1 MTHARLVVQTFCSSM
16 SIVSIIFVCI
26 VMCSDALN
34 MVNIQ
39 SSNSRVQK
47 TWRGRDLA
55 MKWMF
60 GKGPGPLQEVGGIG
74 SQGEYYYIPSKRP
87 TLKAPS
93 EAIGKDLVI
102 PLFPRNQ
109 VLTPLGEEYLGVYE
123 MRYRQMLN
131 DVGTGGVFGHIY
143 YSQENSK
150 LALVGT
156 LARIKKTER
165 LDDGGMYVV
174 MEGIGRFY
182 VRDIVNEKPYL
193 KAKVQTFNDWST
205 NEPLLSELEQ
215 RVLKEVR
222 LSVKVMKLLYPQNN
236 YTMNEVVLKH
246 RPSVPSDEVRD
257 VILPGF
263 DSELERRSKFSFATM
278 DMLKTD
284 PVTKLVFLQEP
295 QIEKRYANML
305 KVLEEST
312 AFLEGELRKRGV
324 VTEQG
329 LAKLR
334 TNALSDTSDLVIP
347 ASNLS
352 LEGFS
357 KSSGEWRMAPTIIE

>member
-1 MTHARLVVQTFCSSM
+1 MPRLLLLFALLVNSGISFWLPTAKTPHAVAKNTE
-16 SIVSIIFVCI
+16 
-26 VMCSDALN
+26 LN
-34 MVNIQ
+34 
-39 SSNSRVQK
+39 
-47 TWRGRDLA
+47 

-60 GKGPGPLQEVGGIG
+60 GKGPGPMNEVGGIG

-87 TLKAPS
+87 TLKAPP
-93 EAIGKDLVI
+93 EAIGKDKVI

-131 DVGTGGVFGHIY
+131 DIGNGGLFGHIF

-156 LARIKKTER
+156 LARIKRTER

-174 MEGIGRFY
+174 MEGLGRFY
-182 VRDIVNEKPYL
+182 VRDIVSEKPYL
-193 KAKVQTFNDWST
+193 KARVQTFFDYT
-205 NEPLLSELEQ
+205 QDEALLAQLEDK
-215 RVLKEVR
+215 VLNEVR

-236 YTMNEVVLKH
+236 YTMNENVLKY
-246 RPSVPSDEVRD
+246 RPPVSFNDEVRN
-257 VILPGF
+257 VVLPGEG
-263 DSELERRSKFSFATM
+263 SELDRRSKFSFATM

-284 PVTKLVFLQEP
+284 PITKLLFLQESL
-295 QIEKRYANML
+295 IEKRYGNMMR
-305 KVLEEST
+305 VLEEST

-329 LAKLR
+329 LAKLKE
-334 TNALSDTSDLVIP
+334 NALSDTSDLAPVQ
-347 ASNLS
+347 SNWFP
-352 LEGFS
+352 ENYS
-357 KSSGEWRMAPTIIE
+357 KSKGEWSMGNVMMD

>member
-1 MTHARLVVQTFCSSM
+1 MLLL
-16 SIVSIIFVCI
+16 
-26 VMCSDALN
+26 ALFFLALSLCVAYN
-34 MVNIQ
+34 AFKGP
-39 SSNSRVQK
+39 SLNSRDKRVL
-47 TWRGRDLA
+47 RGRDLG

-60 GKGPGPLQEVGGIG
+60 GKGPGPLQEVGGLG
-74 SQGEYYYIPSKRP
+74 AQGEYYYIPSKRP

-93 EAIGKDLVI
+93 EAIGKDRTI

-131 DVGTGGVFGHIY
+131 DVGIGGVFGHIY

-174 MEGIGRFY
+174 MEGVGRFY
-182 VRDIVNEKPYL
+182 VRDIVSEKPYL
-193 KAKVQTFNDWST
+193 KAKVQTFNDWNA

-236 YTMNEVVLKH
+236 YTMNEIVLRH
-246 RPSVPSDEVRD
+246 RPLVPAHDVRSVV
-257 VILPGF
+257 LPGF

-295 QIEKRYANML
+295 LIEKRYANML

-312 AFLEGELRKRGV
+312 SFLEGELRKRGV

-334 TNALSDTSDLVIP
+334 TNALADTSDLIP
-347 ASNLS
+347 PVGNNE
-352 LEGFS
+352 LENFS
-357 KSSGEWRMAPTIIE
+357 KTSGLWTQVPTMFE

>member
-1 MTHARLVVQTFCSSM
+1 MV
-16 SIVSIIFVCI
+16 SIVCVLILLFVT
-26 VMCSDALN
+26 VHSFWTSPR
-34 MVNIQ
+34 VNTVR
-39 SSNSRVQK
+39 NVK
-47 TWRGRDLA
+47 LDVD

-60 GKGPGPLQEVGGIG
+60 GKGPGPMNEVGGVG

-87 TLKAPS
+87 TLKAPP
-93 EAIGKDLVI
+93 ETLGKEKVI

-131 DVGTGGVFGHIY
+131 DIGNGGLFGHIF

-156 LARIKKTER
+156 LARIKRTER

-174 MEGIGRFY
+174 MEGVGRFY
-182 VRDIVNEKPYL
+182 VRDIVREKPYL
-193 KAKVQTFNDWST
+193 KARVQTFTDYT
-205 NEPLLSELEQ
+205 QDEPLLSELEDG
-215 RVLKEVR
+215 VLNEVR

-236 YTMNEVVLKH
+236 YTMNESVLKY
-246 RPSVPSDEVRD
+246 RPPVAVNDEVRN
-257 VILPGF
+257 VILPGE
-263 DSELERRSKFSFATM
+263 DTELDRRSKFSFATM

-284 PVTKLVFLQEP
+284 PITKLLFLQEP
-295 QIEKRYANML
+295 LIEKRYGKML
-305 KVLEEST
+305 RVLEEST

-329 LAKLR
+329 LAKLK
-334 TNALSDTSDLVIP
+334 TNALKDTSDLV
-347 ASNLS
+347 A
-352 LEGFS
+352 
-357 KSSGEWRMAPTIIE
+357 SSGTNWYPENYSKGEWNMGSVIME

>member
-1 MTHARLVVQTFCSSM
+1 MVMKMILAFIILTFASS
-16 SIVSIIFVCI
+16 VGALTALK
-26 VMCSDALN
+26 ALN
-34 MVNIQ
+34 
-39 SSNSRVQK
+39 SNSLGRPAKNLVN
-47 TWRGRDLA
+47 TVRGRDLS

-60 GKGPGPLQEVGGIG
+60 GKGPGPLQEVGGLG
-74 SQGEYYYIPSKRP
+74 AQGEYYYIPSKRP
-87 TLKAPS
+87 TLKAPP
-93 EAIGKDLVI
+93 EAIGKDRVI

-131 DVGTGGVFGHIY
+131 DVGVGGVFGHIY

-174 MEGIGRFY
+174 MEGVGRFY
-182 VRDIVNEKPYL
+182 VRDIVSEKPYL
-193 KAKVQTFNDWST
+193 KAKVQTFNDWNA
-205 NEPLLSELEQ
+205 NEPLLAELEQ

-236 YTMNEVVLKH
+236 YTMNEVVLRH
-246 RPSVPSDEVRD
+246 RPSVPTDDVRS
-257 VILPGF
+257 VVLPGF

-295 QIEKRYANML
+295 QIEKRYASML

-312 AFLEGELRKRGV
+312 TFLEGELRKRGV

-334 TNALSDTSDLVIP
+334 TNALADTSDLVP
-347 ASNLS
+347 PVGGSAPEN
-352 LEGFS
+352 FS
-357 KSSGEWRMAPTIIE
+357 KSTGEWRMVPTMFE